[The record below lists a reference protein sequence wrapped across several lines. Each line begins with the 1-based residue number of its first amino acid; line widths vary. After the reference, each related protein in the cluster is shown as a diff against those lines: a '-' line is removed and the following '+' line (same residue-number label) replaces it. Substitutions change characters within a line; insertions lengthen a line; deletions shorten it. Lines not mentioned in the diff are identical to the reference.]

1 MLKGWFFI
9 NEYKELERWKDIEG
23 FDGAYQVSTWGN
35 VRSVDRYVSAKNGSK
50 RFSRGKMLKPT
61 LRSGY
66 YSVNLS
72 KDGVFKF
79 YNIHLLVARA
89 FIPKPKSDEGLVLNH
104 IDEDPLNNYV
114 ENLEWITHKANLNH
128 GTAILRKSKMIE
140 GLDRDGNIVVQF
152 NKMIDADAAGYNRR
166 VISRIINGKRTN
178 NEFKGLYWRQV
189 DREEQLDRIK
199 DIFLAQDTTWKTI
212 K

>member
-1 MLKGWFFI
+1 
-9 NEYKELERWKDIEG
+9 
-23 FDGAYQVSTWGN
+23 
-35 VRSVDRYVSAKNGSK
+35 
-50 RFSRGKMLKPT
+50 MLKPT

-89 FIPKPKSDEGLVLNH
+89 FIPKPKSDERLVVNH

-114 ENLEWITHKANLNH
+114 ENLEWITHEANLNH

-166 VISRIINGKRTN
+166 VISRIINGRRTN

-189 DREEQLDRIK
+189 GREEQLDRIK
-199 DIFLAQDTTWKTI
+199 DIFLAQDTT
-212 K
+212 

>member
-1 MLKGWFFI
+1 M
-9 NEYKELERWKDIEG
+9 ERYRR
-23 FDGAYQVSTWGN
+23 FCGAYQVSTWGN

-89 FIPKPKSDEGLVLNH
+89 FIPKPKSDERLVVNH
-104 IDEDPLNNYV
+104 IDEDPLN
-114 ENLEWITHKANLNH
+114 I
-128 GTAILRKSKMIE
+128 M
-140 GLDRDGNIVVQF
+140 
-152 NKMIDADAAGYNRR
+152 
-166 VISRIINGKRTN
+166 
-178 NEFKGLYWRQV
+178 
-189 DREEQLDRIK
+189 
-199 DIFLAQDTTWKTI
+199 
-212 K
+212 

>member
-1 MLKGWFFI
+1 
-9 NEYKELERWKDIEG
+9 
-23 FDGAYQVSTWGN
+23 
-35 VRSVDRYVSAKNGSK
+35 
-50 RFSRGKMLKPT
+50 MLKPT

-89 FIPKPKSDEGLVLNH
+89 FIPKPKSDERLVVNH

-166 VISRIINGKRTN
+166 VISRIINGRRTN

-199 DIFLAQDTTWKTI
+199 DIFLAQDTT
-212 K
+212 